1 MNFARI
7 LGFLLWAGCLGAVTP
22 QEESFLK
29 VWNVHVRS
37 GTDHRAFIEACQPV
51 MQKASTLG
59 EWLPAVKTLAA
70 WHLYAMGDLS
80 DAERIFES
88 ALFKGKAST
97 STARFAD
104 IQAKRW
110 LTRFDAARV
119 NKALRS
125 YYVTHVEYPATLA
138 PVLTDVKS
146 RQLPMVDRFGDAWIY
161 RLEEFSKIK
170 GLANQRFALYS
181 QTLGR
186 EGTSLKT
193 FSRRAYGEGLEATI
207 LGVKPGRPVL
217 VDFEAVRDGK
227 RERGISGEGAKA
239 LNGIRLVKL
248 ATDGS
253 FALMI
258 DSSGDFW
265 ILAKRARR

>member
-146 RQLPMVDRFGDAWIY
+146 RQLPRVDRFGDAWIY